1 MAQSYP
7 QTILQNT
14 LHALAES
21 DAQPSSGADLIKEWQ
36 SALKNA
42 DGATD
47 VTKQLT
53 DLYDELLNPTPDAHR
68 VKHLLNTL
76 AAQTQTF
83 ARDAEADLG
92 ENLTKLADS
101 LRSFATDI
109 NRVGDDSQ
117 LAENQTAEG
126 TIYDLYNPADRAQL
140 MFNNTLETLAGGT
153 AAASPEQGAVMVEDW
168 ITVVRS
174 DVSTQWLEASLVQLR
189 DALNTGDMR
198 TTERLMRELASTMQ
212 DYANNTPDGP
222 FSTDLTNLATALTSF
237 AGPLS

>member
-14 LHALAES
+14 LHALAKS

-42 DGATD
+42 DGAEE
-47 VTKQLT
+47 VNKQLT
-53 DLYDELLNPTPDAHR
+53 DLYDELLNPSPDAHR
-68 VKHLLNTL
+68 VKNFLNHL
-76 AAQTQTF
+76 AGQTQTI
-83 ARDAEADLG
+83 ARGVEGETG

-101 LRSFATDI
+101 LRSFAIDI

-153 AAASPEQGAVMVEDW
+153 SAASPEQGAVMVEDW

-174 DVSTQWLEASLVQLR
+174 DVSTQWLEASLLQLR
-189 DALNTGDMR
+189 DALNEGDMR
-198 TTERLMRELASTMQ
+198 TTERLMRELAGTVQ

>member
-14 LHALAES
+14 LHALAKS
-21 DAQPSSGADLIKEWQ
+21 DTQPSSGADLIKEWQ

-42 DGATD
+42 DGADD
-47 VTKQLT
+47 VNKQLA

-68 VKHLLNTL
+68 VKHFLNQL
-76 AAQTQTF
+76 AGQTQTI
-83 ARDAEADLG
+83 ARGVDGETG

-101 LRSFATDI
+101 LRFFAADL

-126 TIYDLYNPADRAQL
+126 TIYDLYNPADRAQM

-153 AAASPEQGAVMVEDW
+153 SAASPEQGAVMVEDW

-174 DVSTQWLEASLVQLR
+174 DVSTQWMEASLMQLH
-189 DALNTGDMR
+189 DALNEGDMR
-198 TTERLMRELASTMQ
+198 TTERLMRELAGTVQ

>member
-1 MAQSYP
+1 MAQSSP

-14 LHALAES
+14 LHALAKS

-42 DGATD
+42 DGADD
-47 VTKQLT
+47 VNKQLA

-68 VKHLLNTL
+68 VKHFLNLL
-76 AAQTQTF
+76 AGQTQTI
-83 ARDAEADLG
+83 ARDVDGETG

-101 LRSFATDI
+101 LRFFATDL

-117 LAENQTAEG
+117 LAENQTADG
-126 TIYDLYNPADRAQL
+126 TIYDLYNPSDRAQL

-174 DVSTQWLEASLVQLR
+174 EVSTQWLEASLNQLR

-198 TTERLMRELASTMQ
+198 TTERLMRELAGTVQ